1 MFKSVNHYLKVL
13 LIDGHFWQRT
23 NVSGKE
29 EKYKYYF
36 SGIQLFILAISI
48 ILAVITSS
56 FSTDFI
62 GYLLASFSIF
72 IALFLQLIVSVYTKF
87 GDLTFDVSTEN
98 KQVTAIQ
105 IKNFSKQFT
114 SLMSYS
120 IIIAVFCAI
129 LLGTSLVTDYF
140 NIENLYLIIGD
151 FSSWQII
158 VRNAFGLIYKSVLF
172 YFLFDFFY
180 LLIYGV
186 SSFYSFMKKDFDSKK
201 IKE

>member
-1 MFKSVNHYLKVL
+1 MFKSVKHYLKIL

-23 NVSGKE
+23 DVSGNE
-29 EKYKYYF
+29 RKYKYYF
-36 SGIQLFILAISI
+36 SGIQLSILVISI
-48 ILAVITSS
+48 ILAVITNS

-72 IALFLQLIVSVYTKF
+72 IALFLQLIVSVYAKF
-87 GDLTFDVSTEN
+87 ADLTFDVSTEN
-98 KQVTAIQ
+98 KKVAAIQ

-120 IIIAVFCAI
+120 IIIAVFCSI
-129 LLGTSLVTDYF
+129 LLGTSLITDYF
-140 NIENLYLIIGD
+140 NIEKLYLSIVD

-158 VRNAFGLIYKSVLF
+158 VRNILSLIYKSLLL